1 LIFIGLPQGGRGQF
15 YLNSNGALCEVS
27 FMLQVSGYDHEGEKL
42 GFDAPDK
49 FHLDLG

>member
-15 YLNSNGALCEVS
+15 YLNSKGALREVS
-27 FMLQVSGYDHEGEKL
+27 FTLQVSGYDHEDEKL

-49 FHLDLG
+49 FQLDLG